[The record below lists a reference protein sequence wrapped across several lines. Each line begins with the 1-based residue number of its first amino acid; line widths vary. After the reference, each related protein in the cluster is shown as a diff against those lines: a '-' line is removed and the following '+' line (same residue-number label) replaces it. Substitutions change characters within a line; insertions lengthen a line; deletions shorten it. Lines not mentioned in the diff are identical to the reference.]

1 MRGGDELVEPA
12 QQFHA
17 DLRVP
22 GDKSIAHRALL
33 FAAIADGESHIEGVP
48 DGADVAATIACLRD
62 LGVSLTQQGAV
73 TRVKGGGLEL
83 LRSPGAALDCANSG
97 TTMRLLAGLLAGSH
111 VSATLIGDDSLQ
123 RRPMD
128 RVAVPLRRMGAHI
141 TTQDG
146 CPPIRIEGRQL
157 LGTEHRLDRPSAQV
171 KSALLL
177 AGLHA
182 LGPTAVIEPVA
193 TRDHTER
200 LLAAMGAHLERHG
213 SRAGVEPLRAPLHP
227 LGLSIPGDFSSAAFL
242 FAAAALRPGWSA
254 VVHDIG
260 LNPSRTAFL
269 GILKTMGAEVDV
281 EVDDPGALE
290 PMGRVRVLGAELR
303 AVVLKEELVSRA
315 IDEIPVLLAVASQA
329 RGVTH
334 VTGAGELRVKESDR
348 LGAMA
353 DGLRRMGVNLKEGKD
368 SISIEGPARLTG
380 REVVAAGDHRVA
392 MALAVA
398 ALAASGPT
406 TIEGGSCVSVS
417 YPGFF
422 HVIRAATA

>member
-1 MRGGDELVEPA
+1 MREGDEVVEPA
-12 QQFHA
+12 QRFHA
-17 DLRVP
+17 DLRLP

-48 DGADVAATIACLRD
+48 DGADVAATITCLRA
-62 LGVSLTQQGAV
+62 LGVSLPQQGAT

-83 LRSPGAALDCANSG
+83 LRSPSAALDCANSG

-128 RVAVPLRRMGAHI
+128 RVAVPLRRMGAQI

-146 CPPIRIEGRQL
+146 RPPIRIEGKQL
-157 LGTEHRLDRPSAQV
+157 VGIQHRLDRPSAQV

-182 LGPTAVIEPVA
+182 LGPTAVIEPIP

-200 LLAAMGAHLERHG
+200 LLAAMGAFVEKDANRV
-213 SRAGVEPLRAPLHP
+213 RVEPLRVPLHP
-227 LGLSIPGDFSSAAFL
+227 LDLSIPGDFSSSAFL
-242 FAAAALRPGWSA
+242 LAAAALRPGWSA
-254 VVHDIG
+254 VVHDVG

-269 GILKTMGAEVDV
+269 DILKTMGAEVEV
-281 EVDDPGALE
+281 EVDDPSALE
-290 PMGRVRVLGAELR
+290 PVGRVRVLGAELR
-303 AVVLKEELVSRA
+303 AVVLQEELVSRA

-353 DGLRRMGVNLKEGKD
+353 HGLRRMGVNLKEGKD
-368 SISIEGPARLTG
+368 GISIQGPARLTG
-380 REVVAAGDHRVA
+380 SEVVAAGDHRVA